1 MTRQKSQ
8 LILPASHF
16 PLSRRGLIG
25 TARASGV
32 LVACSNSATGAAA
45 PSGPPVVETSFG
57 KIQGAVEK
65 GVNVFKGVPYGA
77 STAPPNRFRAPRPPE
92 PWTGIKETVAFGPWS
107 PQGASTAPFPP
118 REDSPA
124 DLADAT
130 PRRLINNLPSGTGP
144 GEDCL
149 VLNVWSPA
157 LDGAKRP
164 VLVWLHGGGFSSGS
178 GSSTWYDGVNMA
190 SKQDVVVVTINHRL
204 NVMGYLYLGD
214 LGGGEFTDASSAGM
228 LDCVLALQW
237 VKDNIERFGG
247 DPSRVLI
254 FGESGGAR
262 KTSTMMA
269 IPQAQ
274 GLFHRCVVQS
284 GSQLTL
290 DTPEVA
296 MERTEKFLKALNI
309 AKADIGKLQEAT
321 LDQLLGAVAGAVQG
335 TGQFRPVAGAPS
347 TPRHPF
353 HPDAP
358 SISSGVPMMI
368 GSNRTEQSV
377 FMGGNAEIT
386 ALDDAGLNQ
395 RLTAN
400 WIPEKDKADVI
411 AMYRRIYPGVRN
423 DELLYM
429 ATTDRGYFLD
439 STIQA
444 ALKAQQGGAP
454 AFHYQF
460 YRETPVE
467 AGRYHVPHASEI
479 PFVFDNLD
487 KAISIGGQPTPEAQA
502 LADRMSATWAAFA
515 RTGDPNHAGLPN
527 WPAYSADVRP
537 SMIFDIET
545 RVENDPRSEQ
555 RKRMLAI
562 GSQQHQ
568 GREIAPI

>member
-1 MTRQKSQ
+1 MTR
-8 LILPASHF
+8 LILPRSQF
-16 PLSRRGLIG
+16 PLSRRALIG
-25 TARASGV
+25 TALAGWF
-32 LVACSNSATGAAA
+32 LAACSKSATGAAA
-45 PSGPPVVETSFG
+45 SSGPPVVETSFG
-57 KIQGAVEK
+57 KIQGLVEK

-92 PWTGIKETVAFGPWS
+92 PWTGIRETVAYGAWS
-107 PQGASTAPFPP
+107 PQGASTAPVPP
-118 REDSPA
+118 REDLPA
-124 DLADAT
+124 DTPEST
-130 PRRLINNLPSGTGP
+130 PRRLINNSPSGTGP

-149 VLNVWSPA
+149 VLNVWTPA
-157 LDGAKRP
+157 PDAGTRP
-164 VLVWLHGGGFSSGS
+164 VLVWLHGGGFSAGS
-178 GSSTWYDGVNMA
+178 GSSSWYDGVNMA

-204 NVMGYLYLGD
+204 NVFGYLYLGD
-214 LGGGEFTDASSAGM
+214 LGGGEFADSSSVGM

-254 FGESGGAR
+254 FGESGGGR

-290 DTPEVA
+290 DTPEVG
-296 MERTEKFLKALNI
+296 MERTEKLLKAVGVD
-309 AKADIGKLQEAT
+309 KADIGKLQDLS
-321 LDQLLGAVAGAVQG
+321 LDQLLGAVAGATQG

-358 SISSGVPMMI
+358 PISANVPMMI

-377 FMGGNAEIT
+377 FMGGNAEIVN
-386 ALDDAGLNQ
+386 LDDAGLNQ

-411 AMYRRIYPGVRN
+411 AMYRRLYPGVTN
-423 DELLYM
+423 DQILYM

-454 AFHYQF
+454 AYHYQF

-467 AGRYHVPHASEI
+467 GGRYGVPHASEI
-479 PFVFDNLD
+479 PFIFDNLD

-502 LADRMSATWAAFA
+502 LADQMSATWAAFA
-515 RTGDPNHAGLPN
+515 RTGDPNQAGLPT

-537 SMIFDIET
+537 SMIFDTES
-545 RVENDPRSEQ
+545 RVENDPRGEQ

-568 GREIAPI
+568 GREVAPF

>member
-1 MTRQKSQ
+1 MNR
-8 LILPASHF
+8 LILPPRLSV
-16 PLSRRGLIG
+16 SRRAILG
-25 TARASGV
+25 TALASGF
-32 LVACSNSATGAAA
+32 LAACSKATPAASA
-45 PSGPPVVETSFG
+45 PSGPPVVETSAG
-57 KIQGAVEK
+57 KIQGMVEK

-92 PWTGIKETVAFGPWS
+92 PWAGVKETVAFGPWS

-118 REDSPA
+118 RQDSPA

-157 LDGAKRP
+157 LDTAKRP
-164 VLVWLHGGGFSSGS
+164 VLVWLHGGGFSAGS
-178 GSSTWYDGVNMA
+178 GSSSWYDGVNMA

-214 LGGGEFTDASSAGM
+214 LGGGEFADSSSAGM

-262 KTSTMMA
+262 KTSTMMV

-296 MERTEKFLKALNI
+296 MERTEKFLKALSI
-309 AKADIGKLQEAT
+309 VKTDIGKLQEAT
-321 LDQLLGAVAGAVQG
+321 LDQLLGAVAGAVEG
-335 TGQFRPVAGAPS
+335 TGQFRPVAGTPS

-358 SISSGVPMMI
+358 PISANVPMMI

-377 FMGGNAEIT
+377 FMGGNAEI
-386 ALDDAGLNQ
+386 ANLDDKGLNQ

-400 WIPEKDKADVI
+400 WIPEKERAGVV
-411 AMYRRIYPGVRN
+411 AMYRKLYPNAKN
-423 DELLYM
+423 DEILYM

-439 STIQA
+439 LTIQA
-444 ALKAQQGGAP
+444 GLKADQGGAP

-460 YRETPVE
+460 YRTTPVE
-467 AGRYHVPHASEI
+467 GGRYHTPHASEI

-487 KAISIGGQPTPEAQA
+487 KAISIGGQPTAAAQA
-502 LADRMSATWAAFA
+502 LADAMSATWASFA
-515 RTGDPNHAGLPN
+515 RTGDPNHEGLVK
-527 WPAYSADVRP
+527 WPAYSSTERP
-537 SMIFDIET
+537 SMIWEEPAPRI
-545 RVENDPRSEQ
+545 ENDPRGEQ
-555 RKRMLAI
+555 RKKMLAI
-562 GSQQHQ
+562 GSQQHG
-568 GREIAPI
+568 GRETAPT

>member
-1 MTRQKSQ
+1 
-8 LILPASHF
+8 
-16 PLSRRGLIG
+16 
-25 TARASGV
+25 
-32 LVACSNSATGAAA
+32 
-45 PSGPPVVETSFG
+45 
-57 KIQGAVEK
+57 
-65 GVNVFKGVPYGA
+65 
-77 STAPPNRFRAPRPPE
+77 
-92 PWTGIKETVAFGPWS
+92 
-107 PQGASTAPFPP
+107 
-118 REDSPA
+118 
-124 DLADAT
+124 
-130 PRRLINNLPSGTGP
+130 
-144 GEDCL
+144 
-149 VLNVWSPA
+149 
-157 LDGAKRP
+157 
-164 VLVWLHGGGFSSGS
+164 
-178 GSSTWYDGVNMA
+178 
-190 SKQDVVVVTINHRL
+190 
-204 NVMGYLYLGD
+204 
-214 LGGGEFTDASSAGM
+214 
-228 LDCVLALQW
+228 
-237 VKDNIERFGG
+237 
-247 DPSRVLI
+247 
-254 FGESGGAR
+254 
-262 KTSTMMA
+262 MMA

-309 AKADIGKLQEAT
+309 ASTDIGKLQDAT

-358 SISSGVPMMI
+358 PISAGIPMMI

-377 FMGGNAEIT
+377 FMGGNAEIVN
-386 ALDDAGLNQ
+386 LDDAGLNQ

-400 WIPEKDKADVI
+400 WIPEKDKAGVI
-411 AMYRRIYPGVRN
+411 AMYRKLYPGVRN

-460 YRETPVE
+460 YRATPVE
-467 AGRYHVPHASEI
+467 GGRYHTPHASEI

-487 KAISIGGQPTPEAQA
+487 KAVSIGGQPTPEAQK
-502 LADRMSATWAAFA
+502 LADQMSATWAAFA
-515 RTGDPNHAGLPN
+515 RTGDPNHEGLPA
-527 WPAYSADVRP
+527 WPAYSADTRP
-537 SMIFDIET
+537 SMIFDIES

-568 GREIAPI
+568 GRELAPT